1 MILIIL
7 FLKLFL
13 KDNSI
18 DNKVLVSSASNR
30 GKSDDVPSLEVVKK
44 RKTFWYQLLKSKL
57 ISQRKFDNLTK
68 AERGG
73 CHLRTKLVLF
83 NASWLKHVK

>member
-1 MILIIL
+1 MYYLQKRQRYVYRRKLDIDRLSNYDIDILPQA
-7 FLKLFL
+7 FL

-44 RKTFWYQLLKSKL
+44 
-57 ISQRKFDNLTK
+57 
-68 AERGG
+68 ERHFGI
-73 CHLRTKLVLF
+73 
-83 NASWLKHVK
+83 NY

>member
-1 MILIIL
+1 MIDFICYYLQNGKDMYTGEELDIDRLSNYDIDHIIPQA
-7 FLKLFL
+7 FL

-44 RKTFWYQLLKSKL
+44 RKTLW
-57 ISQRKFDNLTK
+57 
-68 AERGG
+68 
-73 CHLRTKLVLF
+73 
-83 NASWLKHVK
+83 

>member
-1 MILIIL
+1 MYTGDDLDIDRLSNYDIDHIIPQA
-7 FLKLFL
+7 FL

-57 ISQRKFDNLTK
+57 ISQRKI
-68 AERGG
+68 
-73 CHLRTKLVLF
+73 
-83 NASWLKHVK
+83 